1 MPHAKVATRRRSATA
16 AAPSS
21 APAAK
26 QTKLAKPV
34 KPVKKTAKVESA
46 PPAPAPATTAAPAP
60 PAAAS
65 PWPQVSHRESQREAK
80 RNAVL
85 QAAAQLFNERGFHAT
100 SLDDIAARL
109 NVTKPTLYYYV
120 KNKDEILLQCVSK
133 GLTMMLEG
141 IDASRAAGGKA
152 IDQLMTC
159 MQVYA
164 RIVTMDFGM
173 CLIRVGDEQLP
184 PESRKELRRLKSAID
199 QEFRRLVA
207 EGVAEGS
214 LQPCDP
220 KMTAFVIAGALSW
233 IGRWY
238 QPGGEYTPEQVAQQ
252 CIATLCEGVL
262 RRPVDSTALDAA
274 ALPTAKRK
282 AASGKAKT
290 AVQPRGG

>member
-1 MPHAKVATRRRSATA
+1 MPQAKAASTRRSSKSSTSSGSSPQRA
-16 AAPSS
+16 APKPSS
-21 APAAK
+21 A
-26 QTKLAKPV
+26 
-34 KPVKKTAKVESA
+34 A
-46 PPAPAPATTAAPAP
+46 PQAAAPAP
-60 PAAAS
+60 GPEDAPDAAS
-65 PWPQVSHRESQREAK
+65 SPWAPVSHRERQREAK

-173 CLIRVGDEQLP
+173 CLIRVGDEQVP

-262 RRPVDSTALDAA
+262 RRPEDSTALDAA
-274 ALPTAKRK
+274 AVPAPKPR
-282 AASGKAKT
+282 AARGT
-290 AVQPRGG
+290 VQTPVRPAGG

>member
-1 MPHAKVATRRRSATA
+1 MPQAKAASTRRSSKSSTSSGSSTQR
-16 AAPSS
+16 AAPKPSSS
-21 APAAK
+21 APA
-26 QTKLAKPV
+26 PG
-34 KPVKKTAKVESA
+34 PEDA
-46 PPAPAPATTAAPAP
+46 PD
-60 PAAAS
+60 AAS
-65 PWPQVSHRESQREAK
+65 PWAPVSHRERQREAK

-120 KNKDEILLQCVSK
+120 KNKDEILLQCVRQ
-133 GLTMMLEG
+133 GLDMMLEG
-141 IDASRAAGGKA
+141 IEASRAAGGKA

-173 CLIRVGDEQLP
+173 CLIRVGDEQVP

-214 LQPCDP
+214 IQPCDP
-220 KMTAFVIAGALSW
+220 KITAFVIAGALSW

-238 QPGGEYTPEQVAQQ
+238 QPGGEYTAEQVAQQ
-252 CIATLCEGVL
+252 CIATLCDGVL
-262 RRPVDSTALDAA
+262 RRPADSTALDAA
-274 ALPTAKRK
+274 AVPTPKRR
-282 AASGKAKT
+282 AASSKAKT
-290 AVQPRGG
+290 AVRPTGG

>member
-1 MPHAKVATRRRSATA
+1 MPQAKAASTRRSSKSSTSSGSSPQR
-16 AAPSS
+16 AAPKPS
-21 APAAK
+21 PAAPGPDD
-26 QTKLAKPV
+26 A
-34 KPVKKTAKVESA
+34 
-46 PPAPAPATTAAPAP
+46 

-65 PWPQVSHRESQREAK
+65 PWAPVSHRERQREAK

-120 KNKDEILLQCVSK
+120 KNKDEILLQCVRQ
-133 GLTMMLEG
+133 GLDMMLEG
-141 IDASRAAGGKA
+141 IEASRAAGGKA

-173 CLIRVGDEQLP
+173 CLIRVGDEQVP

-214 LQPCDP
+214 IQPCDP
-220 KMTAFVIAGALSW
+220 KITAFVIAGALSW

-238 QPGGEYTPEQVAQQ
+238 QPGGEYTAEQVAQQ
-252 CIATLCEGVL
+252 CIATLCDGVL
-262 RRPVDSTALDAA
+262 RRPAQAVVPEVVPALAA
-274 ALPTAKRK
+274 QRKVGGAKAK
-282 AASGKAKT
+282 APARSGKA
-290 AVQPRGG
+290 

>member
-1 MPHAKVATRRRSATA
+1 MPQAKAASSRRSSTKSSSPQRA
-16 AAPSS
+16 APKPSS
-21 APAAK
+21 A
-26 QTKLAKPV
+26 V
-34 KPVKKTAKVESA
+34 V
-46 PPAPAPATTAAPAP
+46 PAPAQAAGAEEA
-60 PAAAS
+60 PAAAVS
-65 PWPQVSHRESQREAK
+65 PWAPVSHREQQREAK

-120 KNKDEILLQCVSK
+120 KNKDEILLQCVGK
-133 GLTMMLEG
+133 GLEMMLEG
-141 IDASRAAGGKA
+141 IAASRAAGGKA

-164 RIVTMDFGM
+164 RIVTQDFGM
-173 CLIRVGDEQLP
+173 CLIRVGDEQVP

-214 LQPCDP
+214 IQPCDP
-220 KMTAFVIAGALSW
+220 KITAFVIAGALSW

-238 QPGGEYTPEQVAQQ
+238 QPGCEYTAEQVAQQ
-252 CIATLCEGVL
+252 CIATLCGGVL
-262 RRPVDSTALDAA
+262 RRVGPEVVPVPAA
-274 ALPTAKRK
+274 QRKVGGAKAK
-282 AASGKAKT
+282 APARSGKA
-290 AVQPRGG
+290 

>member
-1 MPHAKVATRRRSATA
+1 MPQAKAASTQRSSKSSTSSGSSPQR
-16 AAPSS
+16 AAPKPSS
-21 APAAK
+21 
-26 QTKLAKPV
+26 
-34 KPVKKTAKVESA
+34 
-46 PPAPAPATTAAPAP
+46 AAPAP
-60 PAAAS
+60 GPEDAPPAAS
-65 PWPQVSHRESQREAK
+65 PWAPVSHRERQREAK

-120 KNKDEILLQCVSK
+120 KNKDEILLQCVRQ
-133 GLTMMLEG
+133 GLDMMLEG
-141 IDASRAAGGKA
+141 IEASRAAGGKA

-173 CLIRVGDEQLP
+173 CLIRVGDEQVP

-214 LQPCDP
+214 IQPCDP
-220 KMTAFVIAGALSW
+220 KITAFVIAGALSW

-238 QPGGEYTPEQVAQQ
+238 QPGGEYTAEQVAQQ
-252 CIATLCEGVL
+252 CIATLCDGVL
-262 RRPVDSTALDAA
+262 RRSADNTAQDAA
-274 ALPTAKRK
+274 PVPAPKRK

-290 AVQPRGG
+290 AVRPSGG

>member
-1 MPHAKVATRRRSATA
+1 MPHAKVAPRRRSATATA

-21 APAAK
+21 PPAAK
-26 QTKLAKPV
+26 RATPV
-34 KPVKKTAKVESA
+34 KAAKQA
-46 PPAPAPATTAAPAP
+46 KATPAQA
-60 PAAAS
+60 AAAS
-65 PWPQVSHRESQREAK
+65 PWPPVSHRERQREAK

-238 QPGGEYTPEQVAQQ
+238 QPDGEYTPEQVAQQ

-262 RRPVDSTALDAA
+262 RRPADSTALNAA
-274 ALPTAKRK
+274 AVSAPKSRAARGTAK
-282 AASGKAKT
+282 AAVRPA
-290 AVQPRGG
+290 GG

>member
-1 MPHAKVATRRRSATA
+1 MPQAKAASTRRSSKSSTSSGSSPQRA
-16 AAPSS
+16 APKPSS
-21 APAAK
+21 A
-26 QTKLAKPV
+26 
-34 KPVKKTAKVESA
+34 A
-46 PPAPAPATTAAPAP
+46 PGPDDA

-65 PWPQVSHRESQREAK
+65 PWAPVSHRERQREAK

-120 KNKDEILLQCVSK
+120 KNKDEILLQCVRQ
-133 GLTMMLEG
+133 GLDMMLEG
-141 IDASRAAGGKA
+141 IEASRAAGGKA

-173 CLIRVGDEQLP
+173 CLIRVGDEQVP

-207 EGVAEGS
+207 EGVDEGS
-214 LQPCDP
+214 IQPCDP
-220 KMTAFVIAGALSW
+220 KITAFVIAGALSW

-238 QPGGEYTPEQVAQQ
+238 QPGGEYTAEQVAQQ
-252 CIATLCEGVL
+252 CIATLCDGVL
-262 RRPVDSTALDAA
+262 RRPAQAA
-274 ALPTAKRK
+274 VPGAVPAPAAPRK
-282 AASGKAKT
+282 VGGVKAKT
-290 AVQPRGG
+290 PARSGKG

>member
-16 AAPSS
+16 TATAAAPSS
-21 APAAK
+21 APAAT
-26 QTKLAKPV
+26 QVKPA
-34 KPVKKTAKVESA
+34 KPVKKTAKVDSA
-46 PPAPAPATTAAPAP
+46 PPAPAPAPT
-60 PAAAS
+60 AAAS

-238 QPGGEYTPEQVAQQ
+238 QPDGEYTPEQVAQQ
-252 CIATLCEGVL
+252 CIATLCDGVL
-262 RRPVDSTALDAA
+262 RRPADSTALHASVMPAPKPRAA
-274 ALPTAKRK
+274 RGT
-282 AASGKAKT
+282 AKT
-290 AVQPRGG
+290 AVRPAGG

>member
-1 MPHAKVATRRRSATA
+1 MPQAKAASTRRSSKSSTSSGSSPQRA
-16 AAPSS
+16 ALKPSS
-21 APAAK
+21 
-26 QTKLAKPV
+26 
-34 KPVKKTAKVESA
+34 
-46 PPAPAPATTAAPAP
+46 AAPAP
-60 PAAAS
+60 GPEDAPDAAS
-65 PWPQVSHRESQREAK
+65 PWAPVSHRERQREAK

-120 KNKDEILLQCVSK
+120 KNKDEILLQCVGK
-133 GLTMMLEG
+133 GLAMMLEG

-173 CLIRVGDEQLP
+173 CLIRVGDEQVP

-214 LQPCDP
+214 IQPCDP
-220 KMTAFVIAGALSW
+220 KITAFVIAGALSW

-238 QPGGEYTPEQVAQQ
+238 QPGGEYTAEQVAQQ
-252 CIATLCEGVL
+252 CIATLCDGVL
-262 RRPVDSTALDAA
+262 RRPADSTALDAA
-274 ALPTAKRK
+274 AVPTPKRR
-282 AASGKAKT
+282 AASSKAKT
-290 AVQPRGG
+290 AVRPTGG